1 LTLLHPRWRL
11 HGPITRYTGWQP
23 SYPEAAVIDYRGT
36 TITASSDHSVQA
48 LLDRLNPEERG
59 RFERQILRSN
69 ELLLQAGERHLELQA
84 LPIGNPDPAPKRRV
98 VQQKRHGKADARGL
112 TGAELAERALL
123 ARERAQ
129 RAADEEDGLQ
139 FVPDTP
145 PRSPRLAGESQGG
158 STITLVIRSPERP
171 PTPRH
176 PLPAP
181 SFLPPS
187 STAPPT
193 LGGAMGKRKRT
204 MTDKYREGREEGLN
218 PSIGHSQQDS
228 TPR

>member
-1 LTLLHPRWRL
+1 MATPLR
-11 HGPITRYTGWQP
+11 TGDT
-23 SYPEAAVIDYRGT
+23 YPEDAVIDYAATT
-36 TITASSDHSVQA
+36 TIASSDHSVQS
-48 LLDRLNPEERG
+48 LLDRLSTEERG

-69 ELLLQAGERHLELQA
+69 ELLLQAGQRHLELQA

-98 VQQKRHGKADARGL
+98 VQRKSHGKADARGL
-112 TGAELAERALL
+112 TGAELAERALV

-129 RAADEEDGLQ
+129 RAAEEEDGLQ

-145 PRSPRLAGESQGG
+145 PHSPKLAGESQGG
-158 STITLVIRSPERP
+158 STITLAIRSPQRP
-171 PTPRH
+171 PAPRQH
-176 PLPAP
+176 PPPPAP